1 MTLDLSQT
9 SQHNARVLTTAQALG
24 GASPAIIVSLGG
36 LVGQQLATNPAFA
49 TLPVSIFNLGL
60 AIGTLPAAW
69 VMRRHGRR
77 LGYLF
82 GAVLGLIAGLV
93 AAFGIYQ
100 QLFVIFCLGTMI
112 AGFYASYV
120 QSYRFAVADGASEEI
135 KPRLI
140 SWVMV
145 GGLFAAIIGPQT
157 VIWTRDIVPWAP
169 FAGSFVAQAM
179 LAALAI
185 PVIWRL
191 RSVNKPVPKTD
202 KQNVSSAANAT
213 SASTTL
219 PARSLKEIASQPRF
233 ILAVTAGVVSYAL
246 MSFVMTAAPIAMV
259 GCGHTIGQAA
269 LGIQW
274 HVLSMFAPSFVTG
287 RLIQRFGVKAITTLG
302 LLIMVASGVVGLSGL
317 DLEHFWV
324 ALVLLGVG
332 WNFSFIG
339 ATTMVTSCHRPEE
352 KNRVQAMNDF
362 LVFGSVA
369 ISSFASGKLLSV
381 AGWEIINW
389 IIFPGVAIVLV
400 MMIWDKRQT
409 AAVACAKSTPPRQ
422 LTYATAPND

>member
-1 MTLDLSQT
+1 MTLDLSRT

-36 LVGQQLATNPAFA
+36 LVGQQLASNPAFA

-77 LGYLF
+77 FGYLF
-82 GAVLGLIAGLV
+82 GALLGTIGGLV

-100 QLFVIFCLGTMI
+100 QLFVTFCLGTMI

-120 QSYRFAVADGASEEI
+120 QSYRFAVADGAPEEI

-157 VIWTRDIVPWAP
+157 VIWTRDVVPWAP
-169 FAGSFVAQAM
+169 FAGSFVAQAL

-185 PVIWRL
+185 PVILRL
-191 RSVNKPVPKTD
+191 KSVNQPKPQKDTP
-202 KQNVSSAANAT
+202 QVSSESDTPSSDTA
-213 SASTTL
+213 L
-219 PARSLKEIASQPRF
+219 PARTLKEIASQPRF

-259 GCGHTIGQAA
+259 GCGHTVGQAA

-274 HVLSMFAPSFVTG
+274 HVLAMFAPSFVTG
-287 RLIQRFGVKAITTLG
+287 RLIQRFGVKTITALG
-302 LLIMVASGVVGLSGL
+302 LLILAASGAVGLSGL
-317 DLEHFWV
+317 DLEHFWI

-332 WNFSFIG
+332 WNFGFIG

-389 IIFPGVAIVLV
+389 MIFPGVAVVLL

-409 AAVACAKSTPPRQ
+409 AAAA
-422 LTYATAPND
+422 

>member
-1 MTLDLSQT
+1 MTLNLSAT

-36 LVGQQLATNPAFA
+36 LVGQQLASNPALA

-82 GAVLGLIAGLV
+82 GAGLGIVSGLV

-112 AGFYASYV
+112 AGFYSSYV
-120 QSYRFAVADGASEEI
+120 QSYRFAVADGAPEDI

-140 SWVMV
+140 SWVMI
-145 GGLFAAIIGPQT
+145 GGLFAAVIGPQT

-169 FAGSFVAQAM
+169 FAGSFVGQAI

-191 RSVNKPVPKTD
+191 RSVTTQKPIE
-202 KQNVSSAANAT
+202 SAAHDKPKQAG
-213 SASTTL
+213 
-219 PARSLKEIASQPRF
+219 RSLKEIASQPRF

-259 GCGHTIGQAA
+259 GCGHTVGEAA

-274 HVLSMFAPSFVTG
+274 HVLAMFAPSFFTG
-287 RLIQRFGVKAITTLG
+287 RLIQRFGVNTITALG
-302 LLIMVASGVVGLSGL
+302 LIILAASGAVGLAGL
-317 DLEHFWV
+317 DLEHFWI

-332 WNFSFIG
+332 WNFGFIG

-352 KNRVQAMNDF
+352 RNRVQAMNDF

-389 IIFPGVAIVLV
+389 MIFPCVAIVLL
-400 MMIWDKRQT
+400 MMVWERQQKP
-409 AAVACAKSTPPRQ
+409 VAPLA
-422 LTYATAPND
+422 

>member
-1 MTLDLSQT
+1 MSITASPLA
-9 SQHNARVLTTAQALG
+9 QHNTRVLTTAQALG
-24 GASPAIIVSLGG
+24 GASPAIIISLGG
-36 LVGQQLATNPAFA
+36 LVGQQLASNPALA

-82 GAVLGLIAGLV
+82 GASLGAMGGMV
-93 AAFGIYQ
+93 AAYGIYQ
-100 QLFVIFCLGTMI
+100 QLFVMFCLGTLI

-120 QSYRFAVADGASEEI
+120 QSYRFAVADGVPDQL

-169 FAGSFVAQAM
+169 FAGSFVGLSVLALLAM
-179 LAALAI
+179 
-185 PVIWRL
+185 PVVWRL
-191 RSVNKPVPKTD
+191 KNVGAPAAATTNAAKP
-202 KQNVSSAANAT
+202 AG
-213 SASTTL
+213 
-219 PARSLKEIASQPRF
+219 RSLKEIAAQPRF

-259 GCGHTIGQAA
+259 GCGHTVGQAA

-274 HVLSMFAPSFVTG
+274 HVLAMFAPSFVTG
-287 RLIQRFGVKAITTLG
+287 RLIQRFGVNTITATG
-302 LLIMVASGVVGLSGL
+302 LLLLAASGVVGLSGL
-317 DLEHFWV
+317 DLEHFWI
-324 ALVLLGVG
+324 ALILLGVG
-332 WNFSFIG
+332 WNFGFIG
-339 ATTMVTSCHRPEE
+339 ATTMVTACHRPEE
-352 KNRVQAMNDF
+352 KNRVQAFNDF

-369 ISSFASGKLLSV
+369 LSSFASGKLLSV
-381 AGWEIINW
+381 AGWELINW
-389 IIFPGVAIVLV
+389 MIFPCVTLVLL
-400 MMIWDKRQT
+400 MMVWEKRQT
-409 AAVACAKSTPPRQ
+409 PR
-422 LTYATAPND
+422 LA